1 MNVARRR
8 RPHALLV
15 LGLCALAA
23 CHDGLSPAAPGAPP
37 PQLSLGGASVV
48 VNSLADPGDGS
59 CEASECTLR
68 EAIGAVDAGGAI
80 TFSVTGTI
88 LLTAGELAIG
98 KPLSITGPGASAL
111 VVDAGGASR
120 VALVRSAGAVDL
132 VDIGIA
138 HGRVDGPGGCIQN
151 EGSTLRLTRVVV
163 AGCTSWG
170 AGGGLGNTGYA
181 GTPGQL
187 RLDRVT
193 VRDSWAANG
202 GGGIYNNHDGTLTI
216 EASTVSGNEGREG
229 GGVGTTGYATIRSS
243 TFSSNRARFH
253 GGGIYA
259 ADRSLPG
266 MDVAFS
272 TIVNNVSDADN
283 NGDGDG
289 GGIYNSQGTFI
300 LTGSIVAGNGDSGG
314 QAPDC
319 GSFNPQVATG
329 GRNLIQDLTGCGAY
343 ATTAVVSG
351 VSPLVGPLA
360 DNGGPT
366 RTHALLVGSPAIDA
380 AGTPCPATD
389 QRGVSRPR
397 GTACDIGAFEVG
409 IDVAIDVRP
418 GSTDNTVSLKIG
430 GLLPVAVL
438 SSATVDASLVNVATA
453 RINNVGAAKRT
464 NGTYLSSLEDVN
476 ADGRVDLVLFF
487 EVSKLGLRLQ
497 TTSLTLR
504 ATLTDGRQIQG
515 TDAIRVVK

>member
-1 MNVARRR
+1 MNFARRR
-8 RPHALLV
+8 TSLLALAS
-15 LGLCALAA
+15 CALAA
-23 CHDGLSPAAPGAPP
+23 CSDGIAPAAPRAIP
-37 PQLSLGGASVV
+37 PQLALGGPSVV

-59 CEASECTLR
+59 CEADECTLR
-68 EAIGAVDAGGAI
+68 EAIGAVDAGGTI

-88 LLTAGELAIG
+88 ALTAGELAIG
-98 KPLSITGPGASAL
+98 KALSIAGPGAAALTIDAGDASRIAL
-111 VVDAGGASR
+111 VQG
-120 VALVRSAGAVDL
+120 AGAVSLADL
-132 VDIGIA
+132 TLANGA
-138 HGRVDGPGGCIQN
+138 TGGPGGCIQN
-151 EGSTLRLTRVVV
+151 EGSTLRLTRAVVT
-163 AGCTSWG
+163 GCTSQG
-170 AGGGLGNTGYA
+170 AGGALGNAGYA
-181 GTPGQL
+181 GTVGQMY
-187 RLDRVT
+187 LDRVT
-193 VRDSWAANG
+193 VSNSWAANG
-202 GGGIYNNHDGTLTI
+202 GGGIYNNHDGLLTV

-229 GGVGTTGYATIRSS
+229 GGVGTTGYVTIRSS
-243 TFSSNRARFH
+243 TFSGNSARFH

-259 ADRSLPG
+259 ADRPAPG
-266 MDVAFS
+266 MDVSFS
-272 TIVNNVSDADN
+272 TIVGNVSDADN
-283 NGDGDG
+283 TGDGDG
-289 GGIYNSQGTFI
+289 GGIFNSQGSFT
-300 LTGSIVAGNGDSGG
+300 LTGSLVAGNADRGG

-319 GSFNPQVATG
+319 GALNPQIAAG
-329 GRNLIQDLTGCGAY
+329 GRNLIQNLTGCSAY
-343 ATTAVVSG
+343 AATAAVSG
-351 VSPLVGPLA
+351 VDPLVGALA

-366 RTHALLVGSPAIDA
+366 QTHALLVGSPAIDA

-397 GTACDIGAFEVG
+397 GAACDIGAFEFG

-438 SSATVDASLVNVATA
+438 SSATVDASLVNIATA

-487 EVSKLGLRLQ
+487 EVSKLGLTLQ